1 MALLL
6 NLFSDQEMTGVRSSK
21 PAPKSVVPAPCAVE
35 FTPSPVE
42 ARERL
47 GADWGYH
54 LNPCVQC
61 RYRDMCD
68 DDYCAMLLHPI
79 DMNHAPCRR
88 GWRNYGL

>member
-6 NLFSDQEMTGVRSSK
+6 SLFSDQEMRGESVDIQR
-21 PAPKSVVPAPCAVE
+21 APSPVPAPCAVE

-47 GADWGYH
+47 GADWGYF

-61 RYRDMCD
+61 RYRYMCD